1 MKIATQDIVKKVV
14 SESLSRAIPY
24 SRFREMVDE
33 LAVKGSTSGVNQKES
48 LINYTRLNNRRLKRW
63 DKTFRISEEV
73 AEIISKWWDR
83 PVLWLVLTESWCG
96 DAAPTMP
103 VMAKIA
109 ELNKNIDLKVLF
121 RDENLQ
127 LMDLFLTEGT
137 RSIPKLIMLDA
148 STLEVLGDWGPRPSK
163 ATQMALDYKRIH
175 GKLSP
180 EFKEDLQLWYN
191 ADKGDDT
198 FKDLLGLLAL
208 EDIGNGTL
216 L

>member
-14 SESLSRAIPY
+14 SESLSRAISY